1 MGNIEKTKKANIIK
15 ELEKIVTNGS
25 ILGVTNQQLAE
36 QYNTRRQTIA
46 TYLTEIYNKIP
57 PEDIKETEV
66 KLKVMFDKVFRVS
79 QQMLQQAKDNQE
91 RERAL
96 NLILKSMR
104 EYTEFLERFG
114 LKAKAIENYN
124 IQGEIQHKVVQV
136 NIPIEVQKYL
146 EQ

>member
-36 QYNTRRQTIA
+36 QFNTRRHTISN
-46 TYLTEIYNKIP
+46 YLKEIYSKIP

-124 IQGEIQHKVVQV
+124 IQGEVQHKVVQV
-136 NIPIEVQKYL
+136 NIPAEVQQYL
-146 EQ
+146 E